1 MGEPIAKQIAH
12 QMKDG
17 TIGALTEENF
27 GLWFI
32 WRKELK
38 SRWVE
43 SFLKDSNGIP
53 RSVFLLYCKS

>member
-43 SFLKDSNGIP
+43 GFLKDSDGIP
-53 RSVFLLYCKS
+53 RSAISLSFKS

>member
-38 SRWVE
+38 SRWV
-43 SFLKDSNGIP
+43 
-53 RSVFLLYCKS
+53 RSHQAY